1 MKKIIILIINF
12 YQTFISLFLR
22 QALGIKNACRFS
34 PTCSEYA
41 KTSIQKKGILSGSYL
56 SVLRLLKCQ
65 PFYKAI

>member
-1 MKKIIILIINF
+1 MKKIMILTINF
-12 YQTFISLFLR
+12 YQNIISTPLK

-41 KTSIQKKGILSGSYL
+41 KTSILKKGIINGSYL

-65 PFYKAI
+65 PFYNAV